1 MALRDGNWRVRLE
14 LPDGKLLESSTDEL
28 TLAQIDVAERA
39 SGVPWALWDPRRSVR
54 VAIGL
59 FVVLLV
65 KDGTA
70 EDTALQLAQDLPGKV
85 LSGAFTWEPPE
96 KPLEPV
102 AGRDAGEHTDP
113 PA

>member
-1 MALRDGNWRVRLE
+1 MALRDGNWKVRLQ
-14 LPDGKLLESSTDEL
+14 LPGEDGKVLRSSTDDL

-54 VAIGL
+54 VAMGL

-65 KDGTA
+65 ADGSK
-70 EDTALQLAQDLPGKV
+70 EDDALQLVQQLPGSV
-85 LSGAFTWEPPE
+85 LTGAFTWEPPTD
-96 KPLEPV
+96 PLPST
-102 AGRDAGEHTDP
+102 AGEEKADP

>member
-1 MALRDGNWRVRLE
+1 MSLRDGNWRIRLE
-14 LPDGKLLESSTDEL
+14 LPDGKVLESSTDEL
-28 TLAQIDVAERA
+28 TLAQMDVAERA

-65 KDGTA
+65 RDGTA
-70 EDTALQLAQDLPGKV
+70 EDKALQLAQELPGKV
-85 LSGAFTWEPPE
+85 LTGAFTWEQPE
-96 KPLEPV
+96 DPLP
-102 AGRDAGEHTDP
+102 ATGEHTDP